1 MGKKNIIIFREDEIP
16 SILNIYSLRTKHK
29 EYKRIPYEIWKQLK
43 HASKWKVEYSYEIPK
58 WFEIIVDDRWSYF
71 YNNEEIAGFCDFLLD
86 YLEEKEQAESIM
98 PVDHEKIKLNYEEF
112 CSSLDSCS
120 NTIGELVSHVSAI
133 DKAAV
138 DGLYNSTIT
147 ALEANY
153 YNYSDST
160 SAIDKVAVDG
170 FYNSTITTPQTNYYD
185 NKINSTLATTSS
197 NWITIT
203 DSIEE
208 KAKEVYKE
216 MKENENIFKEEK
228 GDKNMKGFNFE
239 FGTCEKDNVRMSMY
253 GLAVQNATGSWVSYN
268 ATNKSV
274 IDVDILNVDCR
285 KYMFK
290 MPVAIK
296 DIKVGDVVIHNKKP
310 MFVVDKTNG
319 LTVIDVVAGEEKKIL
334 LTKNMFGFD
343 FATKVVSMFD
353 MSGANA
359 TADSPF
365 GNMLPL
371 LLLGNETKGDNDAML
386 MYMMM
391 QGQSGFDPMMMM
403 LLMGDNKSSNML
415 PLMFMM
421 NQNKPKAVENKE

>member
-1 MGKKNIIIFREDEIP
+1 MGKKNVIIFREDKIP
-16 SILNIYSLRTKHK
+16 SILNIYSARVKHK

-86 YLEEKEQAESIM
+86 YLEEKEKAESIM
-98 PVDHEKIKLNYEEF
+98 PTNYDKVNLTYEDF

-120 NTIGELVSHVSAI
+120 NTIGELVSHVSA
-133 DKAAV
+133 V
-138 DGLYNSTIT
+138 DGLYNSAVT
-147 ALEANY
+147 AIDANY
-153 YNYSDST
+153 CKYSDST
-160 SAIDKVAVDG
+160 SAIDNKVAVDG
-170 FYNSTITTPQTNYYD
+170 FYNSTITTPKITYCDYD
-185 NKINSTLATTSS
+185 STLATTSS
-197 NWITIT
+197 DWITISDNT
-203 DSIEE
+203 EE
-208 KAKEVYKE
+208 KARKVYKE
-216 MKENENIFKEEK
+216 MKENENIFKEK

-268 ATNKSV
+268 ATSKSV

-290 MPVAIK
+290 MPVAMK

-353 MSGANA
+353 MSSAKA

-371 LLLGNETKGDNDAML
+371 LLLGNEAKGDNDAML

>member
-1 MGKKNIIIFREDEIP
+1 MGKKNVIIFREDKIP
-16 SILNIYSLRTKHK
+16 SILNIYSTRVKHK

-86 YLEEKEQAESIM
+86 YLEEKEKAESIM

-120 NTIGELVSHVSAI
+120 NTIGELVSHVSA
-133 DKAAV
+133 V
-138 DGLYNSTIT
+138 DGLYN
-147 ALEANY
+147 N
-153 YNYSDST
+153 
-160 SAIDKVAVDG
+160 
-170 FYNSTITTPQTNYYD
+170 TITTPKTNYYD
-185 NKINSTLATTSS
+185 YNNNTLATTSS
-197 NWITIT
+197 DWITIT
-203 DSIEE
+203 DSVEE
-208 KAKEVYKE
+208 KAKEIYKE
-216 MKENENIFKEEK
+216 MKENENIFKEKK

-268 ATNKSV
+268 ATSKSV

-290 MPVAIK
+290 MPVAMK

-365 GNMLPL
+365 GKMLPL
-371 LLLGNETKGDNDAML
+371 LLLGNEAEGDNDAML

-421 NQNKPKAVENKE
+421 NQNKPKVVENKE

>member
-1 MGKKNIIIFREDEIP
+1 MGKRNKIIFRADKIP
-16 SILNIYSLRTKHK
+16 SILDIYSLRVKNK
-29 EYKRIPYEIWKQLK
+29 EYEKIPYEIWKQLK
-43 HASKWKVEYSYEIPK
+43 YASKWEVEYSYEVPK
-58 WFEIIVDDRWSYF
+58 WFEIIVDNRWSYF
-71 YNNEEIAGFCDFLLD
+71 YGYEEMAGFCDFLLD
-86 YLEEKEQAESIM
+86 YLEEKEKAESIM
-98 PVDHEKIKLNYEEF
+98 PVKYEDSISALSSANSIYDSSIDATKICGTVATTTSTWDDLIDYLPEY
-112 CSSLDSCS
+112 S
-120 NTIGELVSHVSAI
+120 NKT
-133 DKAAV
+133 
-138 DGLYNSTIT
+138 
-147 ALEANY
+147 
-153 YNYSDST
+153 
-160 SAIDKVAVDG
+160 
-170 FYNSTITTPQTNYYD
+170 TITTPSYYGTD
-185 NKINSTLATTSS
+185 CSGT
-197 NWITIT
+197 ITIT

-216 MKENENIFKEEK
+216 MKENENIFKEKK

-239 FGTCEKDNVRMSMY
+239 FGTCERDNVRMSMY
-253 GLAVQNATGSWVSYN
+253 GLAVQNATGAWVSYD

-290 MPVAIK
+290 MPVAMK
-296 DIKVGDVVIHNKKP
+296 DIKIGDVVIHNKKP

-359 TADSPF
+359 TAEAPF

-421 NQNKPKAVENKE
+421 NQNKPKVIENKE

>member
-1 MGKKNIIIFREDEIP
+1 MGKRNKIIFRADKIP
-16 SILNIYSLRTKHK
+16 SILDIYSLRAKNK
-29 EYKRIPYEIWKQLK
+29 EYERIPYEIWKQLK
-43 HASKWKVEYSYEIPK
+43 YASKWAVEYSYEVPK
-58 WFEIIVDDRWSYF
+58 WFEIIVDNRWSYF
-71 YNNEEIAGFCDFLLD
+71 YGCKEIAGFCDFLLD
-86 YLEEKEQAESIM
+86 YLEEKEKAESIM
-98 PVDHEKIKLNYEEF
+98 PVDYEKIKLNYEDF
-112 CSSLDSCS
+112 CSSLDSCCTTSS
-120 NTIGELVSHVSAI
+120 NTIGELASHVSAI
-133 DKAAV
+133 DGAAF
-138 DGLYNSTIT
+138 NSTVT
-147 ALEANY
+147 VLEPNY
-153 YNYSDST
+153 YTYSDST
-160 SAIDKVAVDG
+160 
-170 FYNSTITTPQTNYYD
+170 
-185 NKINSTLATTSS
+185 KINGTLATTD

-216 MKENENIFKEEK
+216 MKENENIFKEKK

-239 FGTCEKDNVRMSMY
+239 FGTCERDNVRMSMY
-253 GLAVQNATGSWVSYN
+253 GLAVQNATGAWVSYD
-268 ATNKSV
+268 AKNKSV

-290 MPVAIK
+290 MPVAMK
-296 DIKVGDVVIHNKKP
+296 DIKIGDVVIHNKKP
-310 MFVVDKTNG
+310 MFVVNKTDG

-353 MSGANA
+353 MGGANA
-359 TADSPF
+359 TAEAPF

-391 QGQSGFDPMMMM
+391 QGQGGFDPMMMM

-421 NQNKPKAVENKE
+421 NQNKPKVIENKE

>member
-1 MGKKNIIIFREDEIP
+1 MGKKNKIIFRADKIP
-16 SILNIYSLRTKHK
+16 SILDIYSLRVKNK
-29 EYKRIPYEIWKQLK
+29 EYERIPYEIWKQLK
-43 HASKWKVEYSYEIPK
+43 YASKWEVEYSYEVPK
-58 WFEIIVDDRWSYF
+58 WFEIIVDNRWSYF
-71 YNNEEIAGFCDFLLD
+71 YGCKEMAGFCDFLLD
-86 YLEEKEQAESIM
+86 YLEEKEKAESIM
-98 PVDHEKIKLNYEEF
+98 PTNQDKVNLTYEEF
-112 CSSLDSCS
+112 CSSLDSCCTDAIS
-120 NTIGELVSHVSAI
+120 AIKAAETSANTIGELTSYVSAI
-133 DKAAV
+133 DGASVNK
-138 DGLYNSTIT
+138 LYDSAIT
-147 ALEANY
+147 ALESNY
-153 YNYSDST
+153 YTYSDST
-160 SAIDKVAVDG
+160 
-170 FYNSTITTPQTNYYD
+170 
-185 NKINSTLATTSS
+185 KINGTLATT
-197 NWITIT
+197 NDWITIT
-203 DSIEE
+203 DNVEE
-208 KAKEVYKE
+208 RAKEVYKE
-216 MKENENIFKEEK
+216 MKENENIFKEKK

-239 FGTCEKDNVRMSMY
+239 FGTCERDNVRMSMY
-253 GLAVQNATGSWVSYN
+253 GLAVQNAAGAWVSYD

-290 MPVAIK
+290 MPVAMK

-359 TADSPF
+359 TAEAPF

-421 NQNKPKAVENKE
+421 NQNKPKVIENKE